1 MTDDINEEYGASKVP
16 PSVKF
21 EKVGDEYIIHIETVR
36 KVPVREFVKGK
47 PGDQLYFQSQK
58 LVRESDLELQLP
70 YEPVPA
76 WLVVGKLKDKTPVS
90 LRLEGERLKATK
102 AAIREGGKLLPNGF
116 IAIKFSEEEDT
127 GAPYPKKKFVV
138 QLKAPKGA

>member
-1 MTDDINEEYGASKVP
+1 MTDINDELSGSKTP

-21 EKVGDEYIIHIETVR
+21 EKVGDKHVILVASVR

-47 PGDQLYFQSQK
+47 PGDQLYFQGQK
-58 LVRESDLELQLP
+58 LVRESDLVLQLP
-70 YEPVPA
+70 YEAVPA
-76 WLVVGKLKDKTPVS
+76 WLVVGELKDGTPVS

-102 AAIREGGKLLPNGF
+102 KAIREGGRLEENGM
-116 IAIKFSEEEDT
+116 IAIEFSEEEDT

-138 QLKAPKGA
+138 QLKGAQAS